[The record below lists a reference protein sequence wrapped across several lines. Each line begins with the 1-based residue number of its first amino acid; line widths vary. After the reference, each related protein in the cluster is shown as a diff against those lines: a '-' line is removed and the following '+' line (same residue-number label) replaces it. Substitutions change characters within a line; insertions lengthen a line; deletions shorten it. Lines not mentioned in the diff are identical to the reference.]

1 MKKPIIALIATLAAA
16 GISVGAFIGVKNSK
30 EKDDQKQAEII
41 ADRNLLQFDSE
52 SINKIEFDCDEGRYA
67 AEMKEGIWSLTEG
80 GDFPLDQTYFQL
92 LCTYTSTLTAVDSF
106 DNSEPEKYGL
116 DTPETVTL
124 HNGTNSYKI
133 YIGDI
138 SPTSDYYYITVEGKD
153 KIYTVSSIN
162 GSVLKAEKMMLKS
175 KDFIPY
181 GSRDIDT
188 ITVTRDGKTTYSVT
202 YDKDNDTWFMS
213 DKFDLLTF
221 DVTSV
226 TTMVANLT
234 RLSASFE
241 NMLDDE
247 LTDLSKYGFDKPTA
261 EAVITGLDGTQCS
274 FVFNEKHDP
283 KDEYVLVMEKSS
295 KQVMKFT
302 KSDLY
307 FINYTPIDFLL
318 EYMPI
323 VDITKVREF
332 DFTFNGGETE
342 KYTMNVKENK
352 ASVPGKELDLS
363 NGELNVA
370 FRNFFSS
377 FGTLKIADI
386 DINAQPE
393 LKDPILDVT
402 FTLEDGSQKTHQL
415 VDAGN
420 NKYYAFIDGKY
431 CCALVDADKVLGL
444 NSIEDFRKRL
454 HEAAGV

>member
-1 MKKPIIALIATLAAA
+1 MKKPIIALFVTLAAA
-16 GISVGAFIGVKNSK
+16 GISVGAFLAVKNSK

-80 GDFPLDQTYFQL
+80 GEFPLDQTYFQL
-92 LCTYTSTLTAVDSF
+92 LCTYTSDLTAVDSF

-124 HNGTNSYKI
+124 HDGTNSYKI
-133 YIGDI
+133 YVGDI

-162 GSVLKAEKMMLKS
+162 GSVLKVEKMMLKS
-175 KDFIPY
+175 KDLIPY

-188 ITVTRDGKTTYSVT
+188 ITVKRGGNTTYSVT
-202 YDKDNDTWFMS
+202 YDKNKDTWFMS
-213 DKFDLLTF
+213 DKFDMLTF

-226 TTMVANLT
+226 STMVANLT

-247 LTDLSKYGFDKPTA
+247 LTDLSKYGFDNPTA
-261 EAVITGLDGTQCS
+261 EAVITGLDGTQYS

-295 KQVMKFT
+295 KQVMK
-302 KSDLY
+302 S
-307 FINYTPIDFLL
+307 INFLL
-318 EYMPI
+318 DHMPI
-323 VDITKVREF
+323 VDITRVREF

-363 NGELNVA
+363 NGELNIA
-370 FRNFFSS
+370 FRNFFNS
-377 FGTLKIADI
+377 FATLKIADI

-431 CCALVDADKVLGL
+431 CCALVDADNVQGL

-454 HEAAGV
+454 YETAGV